1 MGYFWPESTIAFE
14 YMYITW
20 MHWPPG
26 LGAGA
31 CTVILKQVQAGRN
44 EFLRPNPIC
53 TAEYVLEG
61 TGTADFL
68 LLTQPHFW
76 KLSLLRRASD
86 EPATR

>member
-14 YMYITW
+14 YIYITW

-31 CTVILKQVQAGRN
+31 VWSRFKPGATSFYDPIRSA
-44 EFLRPNPIC
+44 LRH
-53 TAEYVLEG
+53 VLEG
-61 TGTADFL
+61 IGTADFL

-76 KLSLLRRASD
+76 KLSLLRRTSD